1 MYEFK
6 KKTSSNS
13 DSLSARIASVD
24 VCQPP
29 IKIDSNQ

>member
-1 MYEFK
+1 MK
-6 KKTSSNS
+6 LKKTSSNS
-13 DSLSARIASVD
+13 DSLSARIASVG